1 MGSANHYIII
11 NNKNKEKSRKKVGR
25 EGRNKKK
32 VGRRGKQEE
41 RNFFF
46 HTNQPIK
53 STITATTT
61 ITITH
66 LTPIPFIIQ
75 V

>member
-1 MGSANHYIII
+1 MLKIILWSKFCGERKSLH
-11 NNKNKEKSRKKVGR
+11 NQQQQEQRKE
-25 EGRNKKK
+25 
-32 VGRRGKQEE
+32 QEE
-41 RNFFF
+41 GGEGQAGRKELFF

-61 ITITH
+61 ITH